1 MNNDVRNVTE
11 DEVKYQKGGFV
22 VLMATLGV
30 KLLGNM
36 LASKRVIEA
45 GAVAIGTIIV
55 KNLDLVV
62 FIQEITYLK

>member
-1 MNNDVRNVTE
+1 MNKDVRNVTE

-55 KNLDLVV
+55 QNLDLVV